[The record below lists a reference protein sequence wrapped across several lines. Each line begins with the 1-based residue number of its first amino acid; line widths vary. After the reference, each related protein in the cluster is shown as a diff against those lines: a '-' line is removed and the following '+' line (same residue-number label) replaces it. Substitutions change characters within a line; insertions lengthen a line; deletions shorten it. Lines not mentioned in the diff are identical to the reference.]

1 VQKCLIFILIML
13 LSSSASAQTLP
24 RFDEA
29 ATKRA
34 VSAAAAKTRMSRG
47 DRIMA
52 GIIIGAGAG
61 MLAGYLYWQAV
72 HDCDICEPGPA
83 GSLATFGLLGAG
95 IGASIG
101 AMGRSSPDRRRDIP
115 LGRHVTAAPA
125 VSPSRLGATVT
136 VAF

>member
-1 VQKCLIFILIML
+1 MQKSLVFILITL

-24 RFDEA
+24 RFDAA
-29 ATKRA
+29 ATNRA
-34 VSAAAAKTRMSRG
+34 VSAAAAKTRMPRG
-47 DRIMA
+47 DRIMT

-72 HDCDICEPGPA
+72 HDCNVCGPGPA
-83 GSLATFGLLGAG
+83 GSLAKFGLLGAG
-95 IGASIG
+95 IGGSIG
-101 AMGRSSPDRRRDIP
+101 AMGRSSPNRRRDIP

-136 VAF
+136 VTF